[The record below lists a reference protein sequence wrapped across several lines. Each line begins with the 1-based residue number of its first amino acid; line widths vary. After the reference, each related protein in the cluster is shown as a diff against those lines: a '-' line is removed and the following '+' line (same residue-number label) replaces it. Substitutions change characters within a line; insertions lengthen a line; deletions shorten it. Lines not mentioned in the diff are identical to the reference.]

1 METFGHESQSLTPWL
16 TGTGSRRLEGT
27 NSGHKNAEG
36 MPAVGVRVEP
46 PVRLGSVGA
55 VVRMNFQPEI
65 DAHFIYE

>member
-1 METFGHESQSLTPWL
+1 MSPYAMPNAWL

-46 PVRLGSVGA
+46 PVRLGRAGT
-55 VVRMNFQPEI
+55 VVEMHMPHVVCVRIERG
-65 DAHFIYE
+65 

>member
-1 METFGHESQSLTPWL
+1 MKKDERGGQFLRLFEESLTPWL

-46 PVRLGSVGA
+46 PVRLGRVGT
-55 VVRMNFQPEI
+55 VVWV
-65 DAHFIYE
+65 HG